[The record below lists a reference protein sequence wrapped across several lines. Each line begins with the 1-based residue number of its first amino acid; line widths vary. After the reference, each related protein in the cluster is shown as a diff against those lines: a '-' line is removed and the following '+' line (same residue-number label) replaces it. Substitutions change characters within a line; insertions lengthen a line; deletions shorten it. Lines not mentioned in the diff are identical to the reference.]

1 MENNDFFAYSF
12 LIRIKEFFK
21 KNKDIIITT
30 FIVGLIAHAYCFF
43 NYLPTW
49 DSIINTQTVGATFS
63 SGRWL
68 LKYAGMIFSDY
79 SLSWINGI
87 VSLLFIGLSVIM
99 LAEVFDIKNS
109 IYRSLVAALFVTF
122 PAVTSTFTFIFTA
135 DCYMMA
141 FFLVTSAVYVCHKY
155 TKWGFVPA
163 MILLACSIGIYQA
176 YLSVFL
182 VAVTILIIF
191 DTSLSDIKFSEL
203 VKKYYKYI
211 IAFIGGFVLYEVTL
225 KLFLAVKGIELSSYQ
240 GINDTGVLP
249 PKEMIRA
256 FAVNILNLLNLYGI
270 DLFDLNGRSI
280 KIGLYSVIC
289 LLLLLAMLVLTI
301 TVIIKKQLYK
311 KPAKIFLLI
320 FEFFAMFI
328 FAFVL
333 RYTTVNIG
341 YSAIMEMSVCLFYI
355 IQIVFLLRL
364 PSDSKASKVIKSI
377 TLTAFCIL
385 IVYNS
390 VSSNVNYFYM
400 HLRYERSYAT
410 AQNVINDIRE
420 SVNFDSQKNKVAV
433 IGADYKTSEN
443 TWNDTLPTIRGSE
456 DADTVLISQ
465 NHYIK
470 FWHYFLGIDVN
481 EASESEANEISKTD
495 EFKNMPSY
503 PNKGYIKEING
514 IIVAKISDKTPGK
527 F

>member
-301 TVIIKKQLYK
+301 TVIIKNSFTKNRQK
-311 KPAKIFLLI
+311 
-320 FEFFAMFI
+320 
-328 FAFVL
+328 
-333 RYTTVNIG
+333 
-341 YSAIMEMSVCLFYI
+341 YSF
-355 IQIVFLLRL
+355 
-364 PSDSKASKVIKSI
+364 
-377 TLTAFCIL
+377 
-385 IVYNS
+385 
-390 VSSNVNYFYM
+390 
-400 HLRYERSYAT
+400 
-410 AQNVINDIRE
+410 
-420 SVNFDSQKNKVAV
+420 
-433 IGADYKTSEN
+433 
-443 TWNDTLPTIRGSE
+443 
-456 DADTVLISQ
+456 
-465 NHYIK
+465 
-470 FWHYFLGIDVN
+470 
-481 EASESEANEISKTD
+481 
-495 EFKNMPSY
+495 
-503 PNKGYIKEING
+503 
-514 IIVAKISDKTPGK
+514 
-527 F
+527 